1 MKPKIR
7 RLLLKDYLDQRGS
20 MNNKMILL
28 STYKILIQTQEPYR
42 LHPLKRDLNYEKSRY
57 TIRQQEITL
66 PTTGMNPL
74 WNRTILWESCY
85 ALHAPHPRA
94 RFHNKGGVLS
104 LNILGCI
111 IHLEERCARAQLST
125 LLDCRR
131 SARPEKKRKRE
142 ENWGSRTKVSYGGS
156 NFDSGTPP
164 PSPPFDRRAWR
175 IHGGAAPATHVRRI
189 LRSGLMNDAIVRA
202 RSFLLADRRDVIFK
216 YGFGLLVCD
225 RTFLTA

>member
-1 MKPKIR
+1 M
-7 RLLLKDYLDQRGS
+7 
-20 MNNKMILL
+20 
-28 STYKILIQTQEPYR
+28 
-42 LHPLKRDLNYEKSRY
+42 
-57 TIRQQEITL
+57 
-66 PTTGMNPL
+66 
-74 WNRTILWESCY
+74 
-85 ALHAPHPRA
+85 HAPHPRA

>member
-7 RLLLKDYLDQRGS
+7 RLLFKDYLDQRGS
-20 MNNKMILL
+20 INNKMILL
-28 STYKILIQTQEPYR
+28 STILIQTQEPYR

-57 TIRQQEITL
+57 TIRQQEITFA
-66 PTTGMNPL
+66 NHRDESFVKSHYPL
-74 WNRTILWESCY
+74 GIVLRVARAAPPRT
-85 ALHAPHPRA
+85 